1 MIKPNPV
8 LKQLG
13 FEDNDRVVI
22 IHTDDIG
29 MCQSSVAA
37 FADLWKAG
45 VISSGAV
52 MVPCP
57 WAPAAAAYARENPQ
71 ADLGIHSTI
80 TSEWETYRWG
90 PISSREMSTG
100 LMDVEGFFP
109 RTSEAVQESATAEA
123 VRNELEAQIQRAIS
137 WGIDPTHLDTHM
149 GAVAHPKFMMEYV
162 NLAMKYKLPPMI
174 FRLDKEGW
182 KRAHRSITDELAEQA
197 AQLVLQLEEMGLPML
212 DAIASLELDADPST
226 RLEQA
231 KAVFSQLP
239 SGITHFIIHPST
251 ESPELKAIT
260 RDWACRV
267 ADYQTFLRTEINDFL
282 KEIGLHVIGYRDLKN
297 LIP

>member
-1 MIKPNPV
+1 MKPNPV
-8 LKQLG
+8 LRKLG
-13 FEDNDRVVI
+13 LQDNDRAVI

-29 MCQSSVAA
+29 MCQASVEAY
-37 FADLWKAG
+37 ADLWQAG

-52 MVPCP
+52 MVPCS

-71 ADLGIHSTI
+71 ADLGIHTTI
-80 TSEWETYRWG
+80 TCEWPTYRWG
-90 PISSREMSTG
+90 PISTRDAASG
-100 LMDVEGFFP
+100 LMDAEGFFP
-109 RTSEAVQESATAEA
+109 RTSAEVQQSATTEAVAKEI
-123 VRNELEAQIQRAIS
+123 EAQITRAMS
-137 WGIDPTHLDTHM
+137 WGIKPTHIDTHM
-149 GAVAHPKFMMEYV
+149 GSVAHPKFMMDYV

-174 FRLDKEGW
+174 FRLDKAGW
-182 KRAHRSITDELAEQA
+182 KTAHRSITDELAEQA
-197 AQLVLQLEEMGLPML
+197 AALVLQLEEMGLPML

-239 SGITHFIIHPST
+239 TGVTHFIIHPSKET
-251 ESPELKAIT
+251 PELKAIT
-260 RDWACRV
+260 SDWQCRV
-267 ADYQTFLRTEINDFL
+267 ADYQTFLRTEIKDYL